1 VASAP
6 RHDCSRPQ
14 YEPTHITQQIVTW
27 FAMRPPPIGVWRLPI
42 PLPLAVVVT
51 GCATLSHRWSRE
63 VELRQAGRYIFAVL
77 GTTLATLLVAGA
89 MLQPGAWS
97 ASLLVNENLALA
109 LSRSHSKLR

>member
-1 VASAP
+1 
-6 RHDCSRPQ
+6 
-14 YEPTHITQQIVTW
+14 
-27 FAMRPPPIGVWRLPI
+27 MRPPPIGVWRLPI

-89 MLQPGAWS
+89 MLAARGLEREPPGQRELGIS
-97 ASLLVNENLALA
+97 IVQVSQQIA
-109 LSRSHSKLR
+109 LSVN